1 MKEALK
7 AVIQTL
13 QNLFANKGELKGLND
28 WDRLIE
34 CIIILERIAESI
46 PENTQESEMVN
57 DGR

>member
-1 MKEALK
+1 MKEQLK

-13 QNLFANKGELKGLND
+13 QKLFSDKGELKGLND
-28 WDRLIE
+28 WDRLIG

-57 DGR
+57 DG